1 MYGGTLLTATS
12 LLMYSGTVITAT
24 SLRQWTLLTATSLRV
39 NVQWVLLTA
48 TSLKYRGTAT
58 RGDLIKG
65 STVIQLS
72 GLAFHLLTLCA
83 GMEVAAYLC
92 GKAASISCIDIAT
105 VPFERVLGER
115 IGKMLQGVR

>member
-12 LLMYSGTVITAT
+12 LIVNV
-24 SLRQWTLLTATSLRV
+24 RWTLLTATSLRV
-39 NVQWVLLTA
+39 NVQWALLTA
-48 TSLKYRGTAT
+48 TSLKYIQRN
-58 RGDLIKG
+58 RNLRDLIKG